1 VISVICLI
9 LFSFPTF
16 ISAHAFIVKSSPY
29 NNEILKKSPPKV
41 SIQFDETIQSVYDSI
56 QVYDAKGE
64 RVDQK
69 NGGIN
74 PKNSTILECGLT
86 QNLPNGT
93 YRIQWKVISNDGHPV
108 QGTIPFQ
115 IGSGN
120 KDQQGATVVQESKG
134 YTPHLDLIII
144 RWIQY
149 LSNACYVG
157 ILFFYLFVLPNG
169 LVQNVVVQN
178 TFSKIIIF
186 SFLFLVFSIFLSL
199 PLMATIELTTSW
211 SDVLNVQTL
220 SGMIENTTFGKT
232 WIVQVEG
239 LFFLAIFT
247 YFLSV
252 KKYYKPP
259 LFVWNSFILGIGLL
273 FTKALTSHAASST
286 SPILTVGMDFFH
298 LLSASIWVGSLVA
311 IVALIPLAKKMETKN
326 NYLEMI
332 RRFSIWGIII
342 ILVLTITGVFG
353 GFLYI
358 PNLRSL
364 IYTDY
369 GRVLSGKVLLL
380 VIMIIF
386 AAMNFLKGKR
396 SNEKGLSSSLWG
408 ELVTGMVVLF
418 LSVILTNLPTAM
430 SSPGPVNETE
440 LVGHGNRVTLH
451 IAPNIIGENTF
462 EVSLKN
468 RNGQAMKNIAQVTV
482 TFTSLGMGM
491 SGDTITLS
499 KVKDGEYRAKGMD
512 LNMAGRWNVHVH
524 VLTKDLDTIDT
535 DIPFIVGSQ

>member
-286 SPILTVGMDFFH
+286 NPILTVGMDFFH

-396 SNEKGLSSSLWG
+396 SNEKGLSPSLWG